1 MSEQAVRV
9 KRLLRNLAG
18 VTALCA
24 AIVQGALAADAPRI
38 SDLSVRPDGE
48 GRFRLVMKMT
58 GTPNASC
65 RVQGGAEVETLVLD
79 LGPAES
85 ALKPLY
91 EFKEVPLGPIK
102 VSPAGQDAKGV
113 RVEVPLRGSVMKGW
127 AVTAEGMEVMFNAPA
142 AKAST
147 ESGSSY
153 RLGEGDRLELSVF
166 GQDDLKQTL
175 EVRSDGTVQFPLI
188 GVMPV
193 AGRTLF
199 SVRAELETRLK
210 EFLVGPQVSL
220 DIKEY
225 QSQPVNVVGEVEKPG
240 TYYLKG
246 PTTLMDIMAQSG
258 WMTREAGNEIIITRH
273 ESGTDGETRQI
284 NISKDDLLTGGSKFN
299 PRLQAGDVITVG
311 PKQFFYI
318 RGEVTKP
325 GQYPLVDRPTL
336 MKAVSIAEGLT
347 PYAKKKG
354 IEVNRSVNGKQTKL
368 VFDLKAI
375 EERKAEDILL
385 LPGDVVIVPRRL
397 F

>member
-1 MSEQAVRV
+1 MSKQEVRA
-9 KRLLRNLAG
+9 KRGLRLARAA
-18 VTALCA
+18 ALCA
-24 AIVQGALAADAPRI
+24 AMAQGVLAADAPRI
-38 SDLSVRPDGE
+38 SDLSIKPDGE

-58 GTPNASC
+58 GTPSALC
-65 RVQGGAEVETLVLD
+65 RVQGGAEVETLVLE
-79 LGPAES
+79 LSPAES

-91 EFKEVPLGPIK
+91 EFKEVPLGPVK
-102 VSPAGQDAKGV
+102 VSPAGQDVKGV
-113 RVEVPLRGSVMKGW
+113 RVEVPLRGSVLKGW
-127 AVTAEGMEVMFNAPA
+127 AVTAEGMEVMFTAPA

-147 ESGSSY
+147 EGGSSY

-166 GQDDLKQTL
+166 GQEDLKQTL
-175 EVRSDGTVQFPLI
+175 EVRSDGTIQFPLI

-193 AGRTLF
+193 AGRTLS
-199 SVRAELETRLK
+199 SVRAEVETRLK

-284 NISKDDLLTGGSKFN
+284 NIAKDELLTGGSKFN

-318 RGEVTKP
+318 RGEVAKP

-354 IEVNRSVNGKQTKL
+354 IEVNRTVNGKQTKL

>member
-1 MSEQAVRV
+1 MSKQAVRG
-9 KRLLRNLAG
+9 LRMLA
-18 VTALCA
+18 VAAALCSA
-24 AIVQGALAADAPRI
+24 MAQESLAADAPRV

-48 GRFRLVMKMT
+48 GRFRLIMSIT
-58 GTPNASC
+58 GTPGARC
-65 RVQGGAEVETLVLD
+65 RILEGSGAELLVLD
-79 LGPAES
+79 LSPAES
-85 ALKPLY
+85 GLKASY
-91 EFKEVPLGPIK
+91 EFKETPLGPIR
-102 VSPAGQDAKGV
+102 VTSTDGQDAKGV
-113 RVEVPLRGSVMKGW
+113 RVEVPLRGAVLKGW
-127 AVTAEGMEVMFNAPA
+127 SVTTEGMEVLFNAPA
-142 AKAST
+142 AKAAVVA
-147 ESGSSY
+147 EGSSY
-153 RLGEGDRLELSVF
+153 RLGEGDRVELSVF

-175 EVRSDGTVQFPLI
+175 EVRADGTVLFPLI

-193 AGRTLF
+193 AGRTLA
-199 SVRAELETRLK
+199 SVRGEVETRLK

-220 DIKEY
+220 DIKDY

-273 ESGTDGETRQI
+273 ENGTDGETRQI
-284 NISKDDLLTGGSKFN
+284 NIAKDDLLTGGSKFN

-311 PKQFFYI
+311 PQQFFYI
-318 RGEVTKP
+318 RGEVAKP

-354 IEVNRSVNGKQTKL
+354 IEVNRNVNGKQTKL

>member
-1 MSEQAVRV
+1 MSKQSARGLRMLAV
-9 KRLLRNLAG
+9 AA
-18 VTALCA
+18 ALCVA
-24 AIVQGALAADAPRI
+24 VAQGSLAADAPRV
-38 SDLSVRPDGE
+38 SDLSIRPDGE
-48 GRFRLVMKMT
+48 GGFRLIMSIT
-58 GTPNASC
+58 GTPSARC
-65 RVQGGAEVETLVLD
+65 RVQEGSGADTLVLD
-79 LGPAES
+79 LTPAES
-85 ALKPLY
+85 TLKPQY
-91 EFKEVPLGPIK
+91 EFKETPLGPVK
-102 VSPAGQDAKGV
+102 VTPSQDAKGV
-113 RVEVPLRGSVMKGW
+113 RVEVPLHGAVLKGW
-127 AVTAEGMEVMFNAPA
+127 AFSPEGMEVLLTAPPVKVA
-142 AKAST
+142 AA
-147 ESGSSY
+147 EGSSY

-166 GQDDLKQTL
+166 GQDDLKQTF
-175 EVRSDGTVQFPLI
+175 EVRADGTVLFPLI

-193 AGRTLF
+193 TGRTLAQ
-199 SVRAELETRLK
+199 VRAEVETRLK

-220 DIKEY
+220 DIKDY

-246 PTTLMDIMAQSG
+246 PTTLMDLMAQSG

-273 ESGTDGETRQI
+273 ENGTDGETRQI

-354 IEVNRSVNGKQTKL
+354 IEVNRNVNGKQTKL

>member
-1 MSEQAVRV
+1 VSKQAGRV
-9 KRLLRNLAG
+9 PDWLRVLAG
-18 VTALCA
+18 GAVLCA
-24 AIVQGALAADAPRI
+24 AAARGVLAAEAARV
-38 SDLSVRPDGE
+38 SDLAIRSDGE
-48 GRFRLVMKMT
+48 GRYRLVMSIT
-58 GTPNASC
+58 GTPTARC
-65 RVQGGAEVETLVLD
+65 RIQEGSGADTLVLD
-79 LGPAES
+79 LTPAES
-85 ALKPLY
+85 TLKPQY
-91 EFKEVPLGPIK
+91 EFKEIPLGPVK
-102 VSPAGQDAKGV
+102 VSPVPGQDAKGV
-113 RVEVPLRGSVMKGW
+113 RVEVPLRGAVLKGW
-127 AVTAEGMEVMFNAPA
+127 AVTAEGMEVMFTASA
-142 AKAST
+142 AKAPEGST
-147 ESGSSY
+147 Y

-166 GQDDLKQTL
+166 GQEDLKQTL
-175 EVRSDGTVQFPLI
+175 EVRADGTVLFPLI

-193 AGRTLF
+193 AGRTIAM
-199 SVRAELETRLK
+199 VRSDVEARLK
-210 EFLVGPQVSL
+210 DFLVTPQVSL
-220 DIKEY
+220 DIKDY

-240 TYYLKG
+240 IYYLKG
-246 PTTLMDIMAQSG
+246 PTTLMDIMAQAG

-284 NISKDDLLTGGSKFN
+284 QIAKDDLLTGGSKFN
-299 PRLQAGDVITVG
+299 PRLQTGDVITVG
-311 PKQFFYI
+311 PKQYFYI